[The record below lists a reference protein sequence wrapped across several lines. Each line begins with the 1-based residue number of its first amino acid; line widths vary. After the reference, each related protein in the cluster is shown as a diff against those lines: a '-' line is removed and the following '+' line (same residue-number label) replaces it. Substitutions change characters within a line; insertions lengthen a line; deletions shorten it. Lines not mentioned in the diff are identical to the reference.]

1 MKLHFIV
8 SFSSTIFYT
17 SKGEKELITDGF
29 MYIGVLVALAAVMV
43 GIENKFSSNR
53 FFKFIPGIVM
63 IYIGA
68 AFLQTIGLFDN
79 EATAATYASV
89 KDALLPAMLMIM
101 LLQCDIRSI
110 MILGPRMLGGYL
122 VAVVSIMLGFI
133 IVFAIFKTFR
143 SDERRVGNWS

>member
-29 MYIGVLVALAAVMV
+29 MYIGVLVALAAVMG

-53 FFKFIPGIVM
+53 FFRFIPGIVM

-68 AFLQTIGLFDN
+68 AFFQTIGLFDN
-79 EATAATYASV
+79 EVSSATYASV
-89 KDALLPAMLMIM
+89 KDAQLSAMLMIV
-101 LLQCDIRSI
+101 LLNC
-110 MILGPRMLGGYL
+110 
-122 VAVVSIMLGFI
+122 
-133 IVFAIFKTFR
+133 
-143 SDERRVGNWS
+143 

>member
-43 GIENKFSSNR
+43 GIENKFSYNR
-53 FFKFIPGIVM
+53 FCKFIPCIVM

-68 AFLQTIGLFDN
+68 AFLHTNGFFEN

-89 KDALLPAMLMIM
+89 KDALLRSMLMII
-101 LLQCDIRSI
+101 LLKCDIRSI
-110 MILGPRMLGGYL
+110 IKLGTCMVGG
-122 VAVVSIMLGFI
+122 
-133 IVFAIFKTFR
+133 
-143 SDERRVGNWS
+143 